1 MIVIVKF
8 VKIHMYLKM
17 DNVNQNVQMD
27 YIKIAKNLVKNV
39 ILIV

>member
-1 MIVIVKF
+1 MIVNVKF

-17 DNVNQNVQMD
+17 DNVNRNVQMD
-27 YIKIAKNLVKNV
+27 YIKIAKILVKNV